1 MKVTKEATGDL
12 TAVLRIDI
20 SSEDYANKVEEQLK
34 NYRKKANVPGFRPG
48 QVPMGMIKKL
58 YEKSLRAEEIQK
70 LLTDS
75 MYDFIESEKIRTLG
89 HPLANDEKTG
99 DIDWDNQNEF
109 TFYFDIAIQPE
120 IELNLENVEETYYN
134 IVPTEEM
141 INKFIEDIQRRFGKF
156 SSPEEIGE
164 NDLVYGEITELDEEG
179 NEKENGIKTPT
190 SIAINMIAQKT
201 IQKKFI
207 SKAKD
212 SEIVFNLS
220 KAFTNA
226 TDVASMLKISKE
238 EAEEFKS
245 DVKFTVSSINRVEL
259 AQLDE
264 VFFENAYRGQDIKTI
279 EQFRE
284 RAIKDLSGTYSREAE
299 RYFLNEASTRLVE
312 NSGFELPDEFMKKWL
327 IANNEGKVDAVKIEK
342 EYDSYKNSLKWQ
354 LIENNIIEKYSVDIS
369 QQDLKD
375 YYINFVLSNYFPL
388 QGNETPEQETERI
401 NTMDKIAN
409 DMLKNKEQSKQ
420 IYEYLFDQ
428 KLVSVL
434 KSNMKVNVKDI
445 SVEDFTKMIQEK
457 NK

>member
-245 DVKFTVSSINRVEL
+245 DVKFTVSSINRVEPAEL
-259 AQLDE
+259 NEEL
-264 VFFENAYRGQDIKTI
+264 FEKAYKGQDIKTI

-327 IANNEGKVDAVKIEK
+327 IANNEGKVDAEKIEK

-369 QQDLKD
+369 QQELKD
-375 YYINFVLSNYFPL
+375 YYKTFVLANYFPA
-388 QGNETPEQETERI
+388 QENETPEQEKERLDAME
-401 NTMDKIAN
+401 NIADN
-409 DMLKNKEQSKQ
+409 MIKNKEQSKQ

-428 KLVSVL
+428 KLISVL

-445 SVEDFTKMIQEK
+445 SVEDFTKMVQEK

>member
-312 NSGFELPDEFMKKWL
+312 NSGLELPDEFMKKWL
-327 IANNEGKVDAVKIEK
+327 IANNEGKVDAEKIEK

-445 SVEDFTKMIQEK
+445 SVEDFTKMVQEK